1 MSRVRSDD
9 YDRKRRRILDIA
21 AGMFARAGF
30 PTSTMSDI
38 ATRCGVSKSNLYHY
52 FATKED
58 VLHDILLTYCEL
70 ILKQIDRIA
79 TSNESADDRLA
90 SFVEFYLV
98 RTPLLRS
105 QHVVLLNDLK
115 YLPPAQR
122 KTIVALERKM
132 IESVANILRE
142 LSGRPAADD
151 RTLRTYTML
160 LFGLLN
166 GSDAWI
172 KPTGF
177 MSPAHLA
184 RRISDLFLRG
194 FEHSVRLPRIDE

>member
-1 MSRVRSDD
+1 MSRSRSDD

-21 AGMFARAGF
+21 AGMFARVGF
-30 PTSTMSDI
+30 PTCTMSDI
-38 ATRCGVSKSNLYHY
+38 AVRCGVSKSNLYHY
-52 FATKED
+52 FVTKED
-58 VLHDILLTYCEL
+58 LLYDILSTYCEF
-70 ILKQIDRIA
+70 ILEQIDRIA
-79 TSNESADDRLA
+79 ASEESPDGRLA

-98 RTPLLRS
+98 RSPLLRA

-115 YLPPAQR
+115 YLLPAQ
-122 KTIVALERKM
+122 KKKIVGLERKM
-132 IESVANILRE
+132 VESVANILRE
-142 LSGRPAADD
+142 VSGGEPADD

-194 FEHSVRLPRIDE
+194 FQHSARLTRIDE